1 MKTRLFALILAGSL
15 FFCLSACSGKEKSAV
30 NFSRGT
36 VSDYV
41 YTNSFAG
48 ITLSLS
54 EEWKIYSDEEI
65 ADVYGEPTVY
75 DENGAMVDCYDFIAQ
90 NTDGSSVT
98 ITYENLGFL
107 YGIDMSEEDY
117 LELTLENLRS
127 QMAEIYEGCVC
138 EMGEIS
144 VSGKTVPCVFA
155 SVEIEGFEIW
165 NSLVVKK
172 VGDVMAVISVG
183 AVSGETIAEIFGR
196 LSL

>member
-1 MKTRLFALILAGSL
+1 MKTRILAFLLAFSCL
-15 FFCLSACSGKEKSAV
+15 FCLSACSESEDPSAK
-30 NFSRGT
+30 FSRGT
-36 VSDYV
+36 FSDGV

-48 ITLSLS
+48 ISLALS

-65 ADVYGEPTVY
+65 ADIYGEPTVF
-75 DENGAMVDCYDFIAQ
+75 DENGTMVDCYDFIAQ

-138 EMGEIS
+138 EMDKIS

-155 SVEIEGFEIW
+155 SVEIEGFEIQ
-165 NSLVVKK
+165 NNLVVKK

-183 AVSGETIAEIFGR
+183 AVSEEATEEVFGR